1 MPLRDVLQK
10 LFNVT
15 APAAHTPIT
24 PSVVIPPAVLPPD
37 RVDVSEAELQ
47 PLKQAWREFGV
58 HKQEVERR
66 LPQIELERYALLRKY
81 ERLEEA
87 CDTALVELRLSK
99 HIYDEFGD
107 YELDLDKDPS
117 KGGVFIRDDKK
128 N

>member
-10 LFNVT
+10 LFNVA
-15 APAAHTPIT
+15 APAARTPVT

-37 RVDVSEAELQ
+37 KVEVSEAELQ

-81 ERLEEA
+81 EKLEEA
-87 CDTALVELRLSK
+87 CDKALVDLRLSK
-99 HIYDEFGD
+99 HILDEFGD

-117 KGGVFIRDDKK
+117 KGGVLIRDDQK

>member
-1 MPLRDVLQK
+1 MPLRTVLQK
-10 LFNVT
+10 LLNAVSPATNANLQPVTVT
-15 APAAHTPIT
+15 AP
-24 PSVVIPPAVLPPD
+24 PPVPD
-37 RVDVSEAELQ
+37 RVEVTELELQ
-47 PLKQAWREFGV
+47 PLKHAWREFGV

-81 ERLEEA
+81 ETLEEA
-87 CDTALVELRLSK
+87 CEQALVDLRLSK
-99 HIYDEFGD
+99 NIADEFGD